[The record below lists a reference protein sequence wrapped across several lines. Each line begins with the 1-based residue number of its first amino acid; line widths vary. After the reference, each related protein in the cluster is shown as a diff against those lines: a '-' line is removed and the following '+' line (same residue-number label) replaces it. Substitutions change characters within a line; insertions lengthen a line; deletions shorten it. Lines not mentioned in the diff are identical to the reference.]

1 MNEELLEAR
10 PLIKTDITCWSDAAQ
25 HCEKL
30 AAGLTGK
37 EQAEYMLLC
46 AVYRE
51 RAKILSDA
59 LQRLDDSI
67 RQPSNDKS
75 AFQDSGQSI
84 FS

>member
-1 MNEELLEAR
+1 
-10 PLIKTDITCWSDAAQ
+10 
-25 HCEKL
+25 
-30 AAGLTGK
+30 
-37 EQAEYMLLC
+37 MLLC